1 MIDSVCRIKKSPFI
15 EFGNF
20 SSSKTLVDGIKE
32 IGHPIPARSEI
43 ERKPIFWST
52 FVLTRAFSL
61 NINVIKNEID
71 RNQKTTKLDY
81 YLEKTIFDI
90 VLTFVGIHSVVHV

>member
-43 ERKPIFWST
+43 ERKPVFWST

-61 NINVIKNEID
+61 NVNVMKNEID
-71 RNQKTTKLDY
+71 RNPKTTKLTKVR
-81 YLEKTIFDI
+81 LLSGENNI
-90 VLTFVGIHSVVHV
+90 